1 MRKAL
6 FYILIVLLAAGLM
19 SAKGGRKKKMKPAF
33 AVIETQYGN
42 MKVKLYGE
50 TPLHKENFVALVK
63 EHFYDSLL
71 FHRVI
76 EDFMIQGGDPES
88 KNAKKG
94 AMLGSG
100 SHGER
105 IPAEFVDGKYHKRG
119 ALAAARDNNPEKKS
133 SGCQFYIVQ
142 GRVFSDKELD
152 HIEEQHNAPIK
163 QQLLNNWLKSDE
175 SKADQ
180 EALTKLQ
187 RARNFAAFNH
197 YCDSLVETLVEK
209 DTDAKLFKFS
219 AEQRKV
225 YTTDGGA
232 PFLDGD
238 YTVFGEVI
246 EGLNIVDSIAD
257 VETDRNDR
265 PLNDI
270 IMKMKIVKK

>member
-1 MRKAL
+1 M
-6 FYILIVLLAAGLM
+6 FYISIVLLSVGLM
-19 SAKGGRKKKMKPAF
+19 SAKGSRKKPKPAF
-33 AVIETQYGN
+33 AVIETPYGN
-42 MKVKLYGE
+42 MKVKLYGQ
-50 TPLHKENFVALVK
+50 TPLHKQNFVTLVK

-76 EDFMIQGGDPES
+76 EDFMIQGGDPDS
-88 KNAKKG
+88 KNAPKG
-94 AMLGSG
+94 KMLGAG

-105 IPAEFVDGKYHKRG
+105 ISAEFVDGLYHKRG

-142 GRVFSDKELD
+142 GKVYSNKDLD
-152 HIEEQHNAPIK
+152 HIEEQHNASVK
-163 QQLLNNWLKSDE
+163 QKMLNDWLKSDE

-197 YCDSLVETLVEK
+197 YCDSLVEHLVA
-209 DTDAKLFKFS
+209 TNPDAKLFKFS
-219 AEQRKV
+219 PEQRKT
-225 YTTDGGA
+225 YTTVGGA

-238 YTVFGEVI
+238 YTVFGEVV
-246 EGLNIVDSIAD
+246 EGLNIIDSIAA

-265 PLNDI
+265 PLNDVM
-270 IMKMKIVKK
+270 MKMRIVKK

>member
-1 MRKAL
+1 M
-6 FYILIVLLAAGLM
+6 FYISIVLLSVGLM
-19 SAKGGRKKKMKPAF
+19 SAKGSRKKPKPAF
-33 AVIETQYGN
+33 AVIETPYGN
-42 MKVKLYGE
+42 MKVKLYGQ
-50 TPLHKENFVALVK
+50 TPLHKQNFVTLVK

-76 EDFMIQGGDPES
+76 EDFMIQGGDPDS
-88 KNAKKG
+88 KNAPKG
-94 AMLGSG
+94 KMLGAG

-105 IPAEFVDGKYHKRG
+105 IPAEFVDGLYHKRG

-142 GRVFSDKELD
+142 GKVYSNKDLN
-152 HIEEQHNAPIK
+152 HIEEQHNASVK
-163 QQLLNNWLKSDE
+163 QKMLNDWLKSDD

-197 YCDSLVETLVEK
+197 YCDSLVEHLVA
-209 DTDAKLFKFS
+209 TNPDAKLFKFS
-219 AEQRKV
+219 PEQRKT

-246 EGLNIVDSIAD
+246 EGLNIIDSIAA

-265 PLNDI
+265 PLNDVM
-270 IMKMKIVKK
+270 MKMRIVKK

>member
-1 MRKAL
+1 MKKYL
-6 FYILIVLLAAGLM
+6 FYISIVLLSVGLV
-19 SAKGGRKKKMKPAF
+19 SAKSGRKKPKPAF

-50 TPLHKENFVALVK
+50 TPLHKENFVTLVK

-76 EDFMIQGGDPES
+76 EDFMIQGGDPLS

-94 AMLGSG
+94 AMLGTG
-100 SHGER
+100 SHGDR
-105 IPAEFVDGKYHKRG
+105 IPAEFVDGLYHKRG

-142 GRVFSDKELD
+142 GKVYSNKDLD
-152 HIEEQHNAPIK
+152 HIEEQHNASVK
-163 QQLLNNWLKSDE
+163 QSLLNNWLRSDE

-197 YCDSLVETLVEK
+197 YCDSLVEHLVE
-209 DTDAKLFKFS
+209 TNPDAKLFKFS
-219 AEQRKV
+219 PEQRKT
-225 YTTDGGA
+225 YTTEGGA

-238 YTVFGEVI
+238 YTVFGEVV
-246 EGLNIVDSIAD
+246 EGLNIIDSIAA

-270 IMKMKIVKK
+270 IMKIKIVKK

>member
-1 MRKAL
+1 
-6 FYILIVLLAAGLM
+6 M
-19 SAKGGRKKKMKPAF
+19 SAKGNRKKPKPAF
-33 AVIETQYGN
+33 VLIETQYGN

-94 AMLGSG
+94 AMLGAG

-142 GRVFSDKELD
+142 GKVYSNKDLD
-152 HIEEQHNAPIK
+152 HIEEQHNASVK
-163 QQLLNNWLKSDE
+163 QKLLNDWLKSDA

-197 YCDSLVETLVEK
+197 YCDSLVDHLVEVNPVV
-209 DTDAKLFKFS
+209 KLFKFS
-219 AEQRKV
+219 DKQRAD
-225 YTTDGGA
+225 YTNIGGA
-232 PFLDGD
+232 PFLDGE
-238 YTVFGEVI
+238 YTVFGEVV
-246 EGLNIVDSIAD
+246 EGLNVVDSIAS

-265 PLNDI
+265 PLDNI

>member
-1 MRKAL
+1 MKKLL
-6 FYILIVLLAAGLM
+6 FYISIVLLSAGLM
-19 SAKGGRKKKMKPAF
+19 SAKGNRKKPKPAF
-33 AVIETQYGN
+33 VLIETQYGN

-50 TPLHKENFVALVK
+50 TPLHKENFVTLVK

-94 AMLGSG
+94 AMLGAG

-142 GRVFSDKELD
+142 GKVYSNKDLD
-152 HIEEQHNAPIK
+152 HIEEQHNASVK
-163 QQLLNNWLKSDE
+163 QKLLNDWLKSDA

-187 RARNFAAFNH
+187 RARNFAA
-197 YCDSLVETLVEK
+197 
-209 DTDAKLFKFS
+209 
-219 AEQRKV
+219 
-225 YTTDGGA
+225 
-232 PFLDGD
+232 
-238 YTVFGEVI
+238 
-246 EGLNIVDSIAD
+246 
-257 VETDRNDR
+257 
-265 PLNDI
+265 
-270 IMKMKIVKK
+270 

>member
-1 MRKAL
+1 MKKLL
-6 FYILIVLLAAGLM
+6 FYISIVLLSAGLM
-19 SAKGGRKKKMKPAF
+19 SAKGNRKKPKPAF
-33 AVIETQYGN
+33 VLIETQYGN

-50 TPLHKENFVALVK
+50 TPLHKENFVTLVK

-94 AMLGSG
+94 AMLGAG

-142 GRVFSDKELD
+142 GKVYSNKDLD
-152 HIEEQHNAPIK
+152 HIEEQHNASVK
-163 QQLLNNWLKSDE
+163 QKLLNDWLKSDA

-197 YCDSLVETLVEK
+197 YCDSLVDHLVEVNPEV
-209 DTDAKLFKFS
+209 KLFKFS
-219 AEQRKV
+219 DKQRAD
-225 YTTDGGA
+225 YTNIGGA
-232 PFLDGD
+232 PFLDGE
-238 YTVFGEVI
+238 YTVFGEVV
-246 EGLNIVDSIAD
+246 EGLNVVDSIAS

-265 PLNDI
+265 PLDNI

>member
-6 FYILIVLLAAGLM
+6 FYISIVLLSVGLM
-19 SAKGGRKKKMKPAF
+19 SAKGSRKKPKPAF
-33 AVIETQYGN
+33 AVIETPYGN
-42 MKVKLYGE
+42 MKVKLYGQ
-50 TPLHKENFVALVK
+50 TPLHKQNFVTLVK

-76 EDFMIQGGDPES
+76 EDFMIQGGDPDS
-88 KNAKKG
+88 KNAPKG
-94 AMLGSG
+94 KMLGAG

-105 IPAEFVDGKYHKRG
+105 IPAEFVDGLYHKRG

-142 GRVFSDKELD
+142 GKVYSNKDLD
-152 HIEEQHNAPIK
+152 HIEEQHNASVK
-163 QQLLNNWLKSDE
+163 QKMLNDWLKSDD
-175 SKADQ
+175 SKVDQ

-197 YCDSLVETLVEK
+197 YCDSLVEHLVA
-209 DTDAKLFKFS
+209 TNPDAKLFKFS
-219 AEQRKV
+219 PEQRKT
-225 YTTDGGA
+225 YTTVGGA

-238 YTVFGEVI
+238 YTVFGEVV
-246 EGLNIVDSIAD
+246 EGLNIIDSIAA

-265 PLNDI
+265 PLNDVM
-270 IMKMKIVKK
+270 MKMRIVKK